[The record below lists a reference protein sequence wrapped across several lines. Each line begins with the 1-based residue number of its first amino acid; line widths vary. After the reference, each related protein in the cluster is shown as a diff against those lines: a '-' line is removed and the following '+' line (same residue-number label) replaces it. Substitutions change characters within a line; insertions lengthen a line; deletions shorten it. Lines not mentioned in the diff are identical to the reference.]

1 MQLSTSNR
9 KCPYCGST
17 SLVWD
22 SERGLV
28 ICPECGSVISE
39 NTIEDLPKPRYK
51 DKLFYK
57 QKRQRKVYWLPRINT
72 VPRTH
77 KSSRKQRVFEKEFV
91 RLIESRTRIYLK
103 THNLNL
109 EETSRLLETTIPDL
123 KTRKRHVKLALIVYI
138 IEALEGSSK
147 KNAIKTAHTI
157 TGVNIRTLAGLIQRY
172 RNQLDRVEEWVVEH
186 WRNKKKDRYRN
197 T

>member
-1 MQLSTSNR
+1 MPLSMSSR
-9 KCPYCGST
+9 RCPYCGST

-39 NTIEDLPKPRYK
+39 NTIEDLPKPRYN
-51 DKLFYK
+51 DKLFYRQK
-57 QKRQRKVYWLPRINT
+57 QQKKVYWLPRIDA

-77 KSSRKQRVFEKEFV
+77 KSRRRHVLEKEF
-91 RLIESRTRIYLK
+91 LHIIESKTRIYLR
-103 THNLNL
+103 THNLDI
-109 EETSRLLETTIPDL
+109 EETTRSLETTIPDL
-123 KTRKRHVKLALIVYI
+123 KSRKRHVKLALIVYI
-138 IEALEGSSK
+138 IETLEGSSK
-147 KNAIKTAHTI
+147 KNAIKTAHNI
-157 TGVNIRTLAGLIQRY
+157 TSVNVRTLASLIQRY

-186 WRNKKKDRYRN
+186 WRNKKKYRYRN